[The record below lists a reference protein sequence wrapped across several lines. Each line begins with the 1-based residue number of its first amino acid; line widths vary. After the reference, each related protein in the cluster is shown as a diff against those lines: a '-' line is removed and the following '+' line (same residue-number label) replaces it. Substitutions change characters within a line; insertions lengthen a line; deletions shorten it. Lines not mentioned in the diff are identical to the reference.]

1 MTSAVSPALP
11 STCDHH
17 AHFSQSN
24 HRKISPSLCFS
35 SFWTTR
41 VVVRWQWDLKC
52 QKVPFS
58 ICLFHGTPHQA
69 MTCGNVSTKG
79 RPVHP
84 IKGRFKI
91 NTDPFISSCEIW
103 GRQLQVSSSPWL
115 LVAFTLKISFKTY
128 YYEMY
133 SSLAPY
139 STINKSRVNSNFNL
153 ILLFNQLPYSVL

>member
-1 MTSAVSPALP
+1 MKGSVILEYNCDLLSSFLLSSEMTWAVSPALP

-69 MTCGNVSTKG
+69 MTCGNNVIQNGDQFTQSKG
-79 RPVHP
+79 GLKLIQIPSFLHARSGKAIAGCHHLPDYQSH
-84 IKGRFKI
+84 
-91 NTDPFISSCEIW
+91 S
-103 GRQLQVSSSPWL
+103 L
-115 LVAFTLKISFKTY
+115 LKNCF
-128 YYEMY
+128 
-133 SSLAPY
+133 
-139 STINKSRVNSNFNL
+139 
-153 ILLFNQLPYSVL
+153 

>member
-1 MTSAVSPALP
+1 MKGSVILEYNCDLLSSLFLLSSEMTSAVSPALP

-41 VVVRWQWDLKC
+41 AVVRWQWDLKC

-69 MTCGNVSTKG
+69 MTCGNNVIQNGDRFTQSKG
-79 RPVHP
+79 GLKLIQIPSLLHVRSG
-84 IKGRFKI
+84 KG
-91 NTDPFISSCEIW
+91 
-103 GRQLQVSSSPWL
+103 
-115 LVAFTLKISFKTY
+115 
-128 YYEMY
+128 
-133 SSLAPY
+133 
-139 STINKSRVNSNFNL
+139 NFRE
-153 ILLFNQLPYSVL
+153 P